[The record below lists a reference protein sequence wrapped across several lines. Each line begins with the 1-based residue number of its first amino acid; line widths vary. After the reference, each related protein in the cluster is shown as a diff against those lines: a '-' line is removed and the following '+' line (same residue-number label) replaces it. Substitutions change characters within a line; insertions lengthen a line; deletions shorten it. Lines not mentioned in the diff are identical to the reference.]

1 MQTRPL
7 KGTVI
12 CQFVLATV
20 VVGGVVVGA
29 GFGTSATTDASTGTG
44 WKAWVL
50 AKAVESWRK
59 RDREE
64 AT

>member
-7 KGTVI
+7 KGAVI

-29 GFGTSATTDASTGTG
+29 GFGSGATTDASTETR
-44 WKAWVL
+44 WKA
-50 AKAVESWRK
+50 S
-59 RDREE
+59 
-64 AT
+64 